1 MYDVLYLSV
10 IYLTSLSPKTRNSD
24 SSSGLVT
31 SDSHPLVGEIM
42 KGFCL
47 SLLLLQELF
56 SNTLGSAANDLERPH
71 TVSDG
76 TGVVSKI
83 TLTPFDDKFKFLA
96 QVKIVHLVVP
106 RARTL
111 MRTWRTHVDTCIT
124 QSSITSYSHACR
136 YMPRTPQFV

>member
-1 MYDVLYLSV
+1 
-10 IYLTSLSPKTRNSD
+10 
-24 SSSGLVT
+24 
-31 SDSHPLVGEIM
+31 M

-47 SLLLLQELF
+47 SLLLLQGLF

-76 TGVVSKI
+76 SGAVNKI

-96 QVKIVHLVVP
+96 QVRIVHLVVL

-111 MRTWRTHVDTCIT
+111 MRTYANSHRYICH
-124 QSSITSYSHACR
+124 SILDHLILTRLQVYAENTTVR
-136 YMPRTPQFV
+136 MTWQREDGLG